1 MELVPFLNIVYGVV
15 VAPRMSFESP
25 VSPALRSVF
34 QTECL
39 VDASSESGCFPL
51 RWLSMLM
58 VSVVFLSDADLSQV
72 LKNLENRI
80 LDLGPASLRGHVAI
94 FVDGKF
100 FSSKFK

>member
-94 FVDGKF
+94 FVDGKL